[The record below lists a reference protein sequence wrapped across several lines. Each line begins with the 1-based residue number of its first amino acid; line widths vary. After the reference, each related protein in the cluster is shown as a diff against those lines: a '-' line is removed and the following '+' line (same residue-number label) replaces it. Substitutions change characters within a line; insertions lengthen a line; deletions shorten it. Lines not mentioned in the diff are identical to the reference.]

1 MGVLEARHT
10 SEVSMETTSNVP
22 SAEAVALLS
31 AVLRSVAG
39 RCLGP
44 DDAADFVQSAEL
56 RVLQRR
62 YDVLTRFDGR
72 SSLRTY
78 LHVVV
83 GRLLLD
89 WRNTAYGKW
98 RPSASARRLGPLAIF
113 LDRLMS
119 RDGYGRAE
127 AVEIARTRWPHIP
140 VASLA
145 DMVEQLPPHSTR
157 RVTRRELR
165 DDVAITEFDD
175 PVVRREAEQAARRRR
190 NAVVR
195 ALRTLPAGDRQ
206 MLRAR
211 YMEGRSVRAIAE
223 TAGLDPKALYRR
235 FDRMLIGL
243 RRMVVEQADNGSLA
257 GSGLRHPR

>member
-1 MGVLEARHT
+1 
-10 SEVSMETTSNVP
+10 MEPTSNVP
-22 SAEAVALLS
+22 SPEAVALLS

-39 RCLGP
+39 RHLGP

-56 RVLQRR
+56 RVLQTR
-62 YDVLTRFDGR
+62 YDVLARFDGR

-83 GRLLLD
+83 ARLLLD

-98 RPSASARRLGPLAIF
+98 RPSAAARRLGPIAIF
-113 LDRLMS
+113 LDRLIS
-119 RDGYGRAE
+119 RDGCGGAE
-127 AVEIARTRWPHIP
+127 AVEIARMRWPHIP
-140 VASLA
+140 VRSLA
-145 DMVEQLPPHSTR
+145 EMVEHLPPHPPR

-165 DDVAITEFDD
+165 DDVAITQFDD
-175 PVVRREAEQAARRRR
+175 PVVRREAEETARRRR
-190 NAVVR
+190 KAVVR
-195 ALRTLPAGDRQ
+195 ALKTLPAGDRE

-223 TAGLDPKALYRR
+223 TAGLDAKVLYRR

-243 RRMVVEQADNGSLA
+243 RRMVVSSLTTEGSPALVSRIP
-257 GSGLRHPR
+257 GS